1 MEIKMFKKLVNQIKK
16 ALFKAQKIDAN
27 SAIAKAQSKVID
39 DLAAQAEVVAE
50 VASGAA
56 SNIVASAKKEVDKA
70 VKEVKAKKTTANKK
84 TKKTS
89 K

>member
-1 MEIKMFKKLVNQIKK
+1 MFKKLVNQIKK